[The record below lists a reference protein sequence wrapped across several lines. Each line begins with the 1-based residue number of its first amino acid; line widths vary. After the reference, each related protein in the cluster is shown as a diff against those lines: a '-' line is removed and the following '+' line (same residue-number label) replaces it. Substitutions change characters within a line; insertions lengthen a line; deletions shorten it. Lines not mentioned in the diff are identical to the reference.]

1 MMTGNEK
8 MDAKKRIMEAAARLF
23 AEKSYGTVGVRE
35 IAKEANVNI
44 SMISYYFNGKVGI
57 LKAIV
62 KSYLERF
69 FAMFSESV
77 DEKATLRDNVK
88 NFFRN
93 FIDLVRSDID
103 TAVVW
108 FSELP
113 NNIPEIVELKAE
125 SMSKSR
131 EMVNKLLAQLDLEF
145 EEDRDLLSLIAPL
158 IINMVFSYFITG
170 PIIDSADKRDFD
182 DNFADNYSDVLSTFC
197 LQGIEGVVN
206 AYKNRV

>member
-1 MMTGNEK
+1 MTGNEK

>member
-1 MMTGNEK
+1 MMTESGK

-35 IAKEANVNI
+35 IAKEAEVNI

-62 KSYLERF
+62 KSYLDRF

-77 DEKATLRDNVK
+77 DEGATLRDNVK

-170 PIIDSADKRDFD
+170 PIIDSVNKRNFD
-182 DNFADNYSDVLSTFC
+182 DNFAKNYSDVLSTFC
-197 LQGIEGVVN
+197 LEGIEGVVN
-206 AYKNRV
+206 VYKKRV